1 MANTYLTKTYSTT
14 ASSKK
19 ILTVSAWVKRSKLGT
34 TQEVFSASRASDGFQ
49 TDMIRFGSSDQ
60 LEFFSF
66 PSTGGTTSVKTNRVF
81 RDTSAWYH
89 IVVMVNTTDNTAAD
103 RVRMYVNGV
112 RETSFATGSYP
123 PQNSDLQPIGIAS
136 GTVHTV
142 GAVGTSAYFD
152 GSISHIHYCD
162 GQALDATSFGETDT
176 TTGEWKAKTSPSVT
190 YGNNGFF
197 ILKDGNGI
205 TDQSGEG
212 NDFTL
217 GGGTLTDLKDNPD
230 NTFATLNPLIKADY
244 ASLSNGNNTITGTSA
259 SNNSHYP
266 ATLQVGTSG
275 KYYYEVKV
283 TANESGGSEYSA
295 DGIIPNTE
303 AISQGN
309 GTGSAG
315 FYPKLYFNCQGQIER
330 SNLGTGLAD
339 LSGLTSVGTTG
350 IKMFAIDM
358 DNGAIYIGANGTWL
372 NNGSAVGVP
381 TSGGSK
387 TGAMWSFTPSDY
399 PNIAICSSAYNGS
412 VTNYNFGN
420 GYFGTTAI
428 TTNSG
433 NGYSGAEGSS
443 KFNYTVPTG
452 YSALST
458 KGFNE

>member
-81 RDTSAWYH
+81 RDTNSWYN
-89 IVVMVNTTDNTAAD
+89 IVVQVNTTDGTAAD

-112 RETSFATGSYP
+112 RETSFATGNYP
-123 PQNSDLQPIGIAS
+123 AQNSDLQPIGIGS
-136 GTVHTV
+136 GTVHTI

-230 NTFATLNPLIKADY
+230 NVFATMNA
-244 ASLSNGNNTITGTSA
+244 LSKGSSATLSKGNTIIRNDTGNDA
-259 SNNSHYP
+259 NV
-266 ATLQVGTSG
+266 LGTIALGNG
-275 KYYYEVKV
+275 KYYWETYKH
-283 TANESGGSEYSA
+283 GGGNTGLGLTLASIDGSNHSAVHSYRVNYYA
-295 DGIIPNTE
+295 DGYIYQNGFGLSDINTGVTYGDTDIIGVSVDTE
-303 AISQGN
+303 N
-309 GTGSAG
+309 GTIKFYKNGVLVNNSSQTNSA
-315 FYPKLYFNCQGQIER
+315 FTYAQNELIPFWYAL
-330 SNLGTGLAD
+330 
-339 LSGLTSVGTTG
+339 
-350 IKMFAIDM
+350 
-358 DNGAIYIGANGTWL
+358 NGGEWRAN
-372 NNGSAVGVP
+372 
-381 TSGGSK
+381 
-387 TGAMWSFTPSDY
+387 M
-399 PNIAICSSAYNGS
+399 
-412 VTNYNFGN
+412 GN

-433 NGYSGAEGSS
+433 NGYSGAEGAS

-458 KGFNE
+458 KGLNE